1 MSKVTIKFNPKFFAT
16 CVSTFVGKLTIFLSS
31 LLIPPYTGNF
41 WSVNEDLTY
50 CTKCGSP
57 VKEEDK
63 FCPVCGAPVAKV
75 TREEFTVSGSNV
87 VDRVKELLHEGNVTR
102 VIVKDEKGSTLLEIP
117 ATVGV
122 IGTVIA
128 PWLTA
133 LGVIA
138 ALATKCRIVVERR
151 E

>member
-1 MSKVTIKFNPKFFAT
+1 LAF
-16 CVSTFVGKLTIFLSS
+16 
-31 LLIPPYTGNF
+31 
-41 WSVNEDLTY
+41 
-50 CTKCGSP
+50 CTKCGAP
-57 VKEEDK
+57 LKEDDK

-75 TREEFTVSGSNV
+75 TREEFSVSASNL

-102 VIVKDEKGSTLLEIP
+102 IIVKDEKGKTLLEIP

-122 IGTVIA
+122 IGTVLA

-138 ALATKCRIVVERR
+138 ALVTNCRIVVERR

>member
-1 MSKVTIKFNPKFFAT
+1 VK
-16 CVSTFVGKLTIFLSS
+16 S
-31 LLIPPYTGNF
+31 LP
-41 WSVNEDLTY
+41 Y
-50 CTKCGSP
+50 CTKCGAP
-57 VKEEDK
+57 LKEDDK

-75 TREEFTVSGSNV
+75 TREEFSVSASNL

-102 VIVKDEKGSTLLEIP
+102 IIVKDEKERPLLEIP
-117 ATVGV
+117 ATIGA
-122 IGTVIA
+122 IGTVLA

-138 ALATKCRIVVERR
+138 ALATNCRIVVERR